1 MTCEILRPFVGRAA
15 TQERRGRHS
24 HAERGDELYVI
35 MNHIQLTRDLFHA
48 LLDTLVAHEAEL
60 GKLDAAAGDGDH
72 GTGMT
77 RGMRAAVA
85 AVDDAPGDTA
95 VPQLFVQAGSAFADK
110 AGGSSGALYG
120 MMLMTIGQK
129 IGAEPTAQ
137 SLAQALA
144 AGRDAVAKL
153 GKAEVGD
160 KTMLDTL
167 DPFVNKF
174 SQQLDDG
181 AVLVP
186 AWQVALDAAKAGAE
200 STAEMVA
207 KRGRSAKLAERSL
220 GHADPGAYSML
231 YLLQATGA
239 VLEEQRA

>member
-1 MTCEILRPFVGRAA
+1 MNS
-15 TQERRGRHS
+15 TQ
-24 HAERGDELYVI
+24 LI
-35 MNHIQLTRDLFHA
+35 RDLFHA
-48 LLDTLVAHEAEL
+48 LLDTLAEHEAEL

-77 RGMRAAVA
+77 RGMRAAVE
-85 AVDDAPGDTA
+85 AVDDAPAEMD
-95 VPQLFVQAGSAFADK
+95 VPQLFMQAGSAFADK

-120 MMLMTIGQK
+120 MMLMSIGQK

-153 GKAEVGD
+153 GKAKVGD

-167 DPFVNKF
+167 DPFVNEF
-174 SQQLDDG
+174 SQQLDGG
-181 AVLVP
+181 AALVP
-186 AWQVALDAAKAGAE
+186 AWQAALDVAAAGAK

-220 GHADPGAYSML
+220 GHADPGAYSVL
-231 YLLQATGA
+231 YLLRAVGA
-239 VLEEQRA
+239 VLARADTAA